1 MSVKVLS
8 PYRVIKK
15 RWINYYVEKNSCMK
29 YAGLVIVQQIY
40 GRKMNAINLISMKEE
55 NEYFSG
61 IIF

>member
-1 MSVKVLS
+1 
-8 PYRVIKK
+8 
-15 RWINYYVEKNSCMK
+15 MK

-55 NEYFSG
+55 NKYFSG